1 MAKQTS
7 VLTIRKKV
15 GNLVGYGIKNS
26 NNAEKAGVRIYQPI
40 VTNPKSDPQSA
51 QRMKLM
57 PLQVFYDSFNDVLN
71 HAFEGRKVG
80 QMNRQRFMQLNMGA
94 NGGVAPAVQK
104 GERLLAPIKCQVSSG
119 SVTVDTTLVKSEK
132 EQGLQTT
139 NLRYDAS
146 IGRIDYN
153 LPVSLFSQA
162 LLSGNIAL
170 TEGMEV
176 AVICVIASV
185 DNPRYGIPVKF
196 YVVLDK
202 SNTATT
208 LGDMMGNL
216 QDLIRLVDNE
226 NGTISIISRDEDFY
240 LMGAAIIISKRGTA
254 SWKNTN
260 SRFVPTAIGEQYFY
274 TQALYD
280 AALATYGKNGSTL
293 ESDLFLQQADN
304 TADAQNPK
312 AVVSVESLAIE
323 LKDEFADAQLSAANV
338 GVAVTRAGER
348 LICTLSDG
356 QLCTNE
362 GVGITITVR
371 GKSGDVTRPL
381 MLAQTKLE
389 GNKTIVWG
397 SF

>member
-7 VLTIRKKV
+7 VLTMRKKV

-94 NGGVAPAVQK
+94 TSGVAPAVQK

-119 SVTVDTTLVKSEK
+119 SVTVDTTLVKRDVEG
-132 EQGLQTT
+132 ELQFAA
-139 NLRYDAS
+139 LRYNDNDS
-146 IGRIDYN
+146 DT
-153 LPVSLFSQA
+153 LEPVTIAAFSQQMI
-162 LLSGNIAL
+162 SDNIGMV
-170 TEGMEV
+170 EGMEV
-176 AVICVIASV
+176 AIIAV
-185 DNPRYGIPVKF
+185 VAPAKNPRFGVPMKF
-196 YVVLDK
+196 YIVLDK
-202 SNTATT
+202 TNTATT
-208 LGDMMGNL
+208 VGDMIGNVANYVTFGRDADGNL
-216 QDLIRLVDNE
+216 YLAPTDPE
-226 NGTISIISRDEDFY
+226 FY
-240 LMGAAIIISKRGTA
+240 LMGAACIVSKRGTN

-260 SRFVPTAIGEQYFY
+260 SRFVPTAIGEKYFY
-274 TQALYD
+274 TESLYN
-280 AALATYGKNGSTL
+280 AALATYGKNGSTI

-304 TADAQNPK
+304 SADAQDPK

-323 LKDEFADAQLSAANV
+323 LKPEFKDASLSAANV
-338 GVAVTRAGER
+338 GVAVTRAGQR

-362 GVGITITVR
+362 GVGITITVT
-371 GKSGDVTRPL
+371 GTSGSQTRPL
-381 MLAQTKLE
+381 MLAQTTLE

>member
-15 GNLVGYGIKNS
+15 GNLVGYGIKYS

-94 NGGVAPAVQK
+94 NSGVAPAVQK

-119 SVTVDTTLVKSEK
+119 SVTVDTTLVKGDGNGNLVSTSLKYSDGEGGYF
-132 EQGLQTT
+132 ESTTVAAFSTQIINDNIGL
-139 NLRYDAS
+139 
-146 IGRIDYN
+146 
-153 LPVSLFSQA
+153 V
-162 LLSGNIAL
+162 
-170 TEGMEV
+170 EGMEI
-176 AVICVIASV
+176 AVIAVVAPAN
-185 DNPRYGIPVKF
+185 NPRYGVPMKYYI
-196 YVVLDK
+196 VLDK
-202 SNTATT
+202 SNTVTT
-208 LGDMMGNL
+208 IGDLMGNI
-216 QDLIRLVDNE
+216 QDYVLFGSTPDGVLTLVP
-226 NGTISIISRDEDFY
+226 EDDDY
-240 LMGAAIIISKRGTA
+240 LLMGAAIIVSKRGSS

-280 AALATYGKNGSTL
+280 AALATYGKAGVTID
-293 ESDLFLQQADN
+293 SDLFLQQADN
-304 TADAQNPK
+304 SADAQNPN
-312 AVVSVESLAIE
+312 AIVSVESLAIE
-323 LKDEFADAQLSAANV
+323 LKPEFEDASLSAANV
-338 GVAVTRAGER
+338 GVAVTRGGNR
-348 LICTLSDG
+348 LICTLSGG

-362 GVGITITVR
+362 GVGITITVT
-371 GKSGDVTRPL
+371 GTSGAQTRPL
-381 MLAQTKLE
+381 MLAQTTFE

>member
-26 NNAEKAGVRIYQPI
+26 NNSEKAGVRIYQPI

-57 PLQVFYDSFNDVLN
+57 PLQGFYDSFNDVLN

-80 QMNRQRFMQLNMGA
+80 QMNRQRFMQLNMGT
-94 NGGVAPAVQK
+94 NSGVAPAVQK

-119 SVTVDTTLVKSEK
+119 SVTVDTTLVKTEEPNTLNSTSLKYNDGE
-132 EQGLQTT
+132 EGYFDDTTVAAFSTQMINDNLGL
-139 NLRYDAS
+139 
-146 IGRIDYN
+146 
-153 LPVSLFSQA
+153 V
-162 LLSGNIAL
+162 
-170 TEGMEV
+170 EGMEI
-176 AVICVIASV
+176 AVIAVIAPANNS
-185 DNPRYGIPVKF
+185 RYGVPMKF
-196 YVVLDK
+196 YIVLDK

-208 LGDMMGNL
+208 IGDLMGNIDEYML
-216 QDLIRLVDNE
+216 FGRTRDGVIKLTNYSDN
-226 NGTISIISRDEDFY
+226 Y
-240 LMGAAIIISKRGTA
+240 LLMGAAIIVSKRGSS
-254 SWKNTN
+254 SWKNSN

-280 AALATYGKNGSTL
+280 AALATYGKTGTTL

-304 TADAQNPK
+304 AADALNPK

-323 LKDEFADAQLSAANV
+323 LNDEFARAQLSAANV

-348 LICTLSDG
+348 LICTQSNG

-362 GVGITITVR
+362 GVGITMTVTE
-371 GKSGDVTRPL
+371 GGSQVTSPL

>member
-7 VLTIRKKV
+7 VLTMRKKV

-94 NGGVAPAVQK
+94 TSGVAPAVQK

-119 SVTVDTTLVKSEK
+119 SVTVDTTLVKGEDNQQLLS
-132 EQGLQTT
+132 
-139 NLRYDAS
+139 AS
-146 IGRIDYN
+146 LKYRANEPSSFEDLSIAE
-153 LPVSLFSQA
+153 FSQGI
-162 LLSGNIAL
+162 LSANFGVE
-170 TEGMEV
+170 EGMEI
-176 AVICVIASV
+176 AVIGVLAKDDS
-185 DNPRYGIPVKF
+185 PRFGVPFKF
-196 YVVLDK
+196 YIVLDK
-202 SNTATT
+202 SNTTT
-208 LGDMMGNL
+208 KVKDMMGGFFNYVYFGVTTGDKIEL
-216 QDLIRLVDNE
+216 SGSADHTQ
-226 NGTISIISRDEDFY
+226 
-240 LMGAAIIISKRGTA
+240 LMGAAIIVSKRSTS
-254 SWKNTN
+254 SWKNSN
-260 SRFVPTAIGEQYFY
+260 SRLVPTAIGEQYFY

-280 AALATYGKNGSTL
+280 AALATYGKTGTTL

-304 TADAQNPK
+304 AAEALNPK

-323 LKDEFADAQLSAANV
+323 LKDEFAGAQLSAANV

-362 GVGITITVR
+362 GVGITITVH

-381 MLAQTKLE
+381 MMAQTKLE

>member
-26 NNAEKAGVRIYQPI
+26 NNAEKAGVRIYQPV

-94 NGGVAPAVQK
+94 NSGVAPAVQK

-119 SVTVDTTLVKSEK
+119 SVTVDTTLVADSENSYIKS
-132 EQGLQTT
+132 
-139 NLRYDAS
+139 AS
-146 IGRIDYN
+146 
-153 LPVSLFSQA
+153 
-162 LLSGNIAL
+162 LLSGFETETALDNKTIAAISQKMIAANL
-170 TEGMEV
+170 GLVEGMEV
-176 AVICVIASV
+176 AVIAVVAQQDS
-185 DNPRYGIPVKF
+185 PRFGVPVKF
-196 YVVLDK
+196 YFVLDL
-202 SNTATT
+202 SNTTT
-208 LGDMMGNL
+208 TVGDMMGAAKNYL
-216 QDLIRLVDNE
+216 YFGASDDNKLIINSVE
-226 NGTISIISRDEDFY
+226 NGPL
-240 LMGAAIIISKRGTA
+240 LMGAAIIVSKRGSS
-254 SWKNTN
+254 SWKNSN
-260 SRFVPTAIGEQYFY
+260 SRFVPTAVGEQYFY
-274 TQALYD
+274 TESLYN
-280 AALATYGKNGSTL
+280 AALATYGKNGTTL

-304 TADAQNPK
+304 SADAQNPK
-312 AVVSVESLAIE
+312 AVVSVETQAIR
-323 LKDEFADAQLSAANV
+323 LKPEFEDASLSAANV
-338 GVAVTRAGER
+338 GVAVTRAGQR

-362 GVGITITVR
+362 GVGITITVT
-371 GKSGDVTRPL
+371 GTSGSQTRPL
-381 MLAQTKLE
+381 MLAQTTLE

>member
-26 NNAEKAGVRIYQPI
+26 NNSEKAGVRIYQPI

-80 QMNRQRFMQLNMGA
+80 QMNRQRFMQLNMSSTS
-94 NGGVAPAVQK
+94 GVAPAVQK

-119 SVTVDTTLVKSEK
+119 GVTIDTTLVKNDEK
-132 EQGLQTT
+132 NVLDWPSLIDRDGDTT
-139 NLRYDAS
+139 IGTSTTIAQATS
-146 IGRIDYN
+146 I
-153 LPVSLFSQA
+153 
-162 LLSGNIAL
+162 LLNENDGFI
-170 TEGMEV
+170 EGMEV
-176 AVICVIASV
+176 AFIGILAPVN
-185 DNPRYGIPVKF
+185 NPRFGFPVKF
-196 YVVLDK
+196 FFVLNLT
-202 SNTATT
+202 NTTT
-208 LGDMMGNL
+208 TIGDMMGNVTRYIDIDDDGSNHL
-216 QDLIRLVDNE
+216 RF
-226 NGTISIISRDEDFY
+226 ISASDDYY
-240 LMGAAIIISKRGTA
+240 LMGGAIIVSKRGTG

-260 SRFVPTAIGEQYFY
+260 SHFVPTAIGEQYFY
-274 TQALYD
+274 TESLYN
-280 AALATYGKNGSTL
+280 AALATYGKSGVTL

-304 TADAQNPK
+304 SADAQDPK
-312 AVVSVESLAIE
+312 AVVSVETQAIE
-323 LKDEFADAQLSAANV
+323 LKPEFEDATLSAANV
-338 GVAVTRAGER
+338 GVAVTRAGQR

-362 GVGITITVR
+362 GVGITITVT
-371 GKSGDVTRPL
+371 GTSGSQTRPL
-381 MLAQTKLE
+381 MLAQTKLD

>member
-26 NNAEKAGVRIYQPI
+26 NNSEKAGVRIYQPI
-40 VTNPKSDPQSA
+40 VTNPMSDPQSA

-57 PLQVFYDSFNDVLN
+57 PLQVFYDLFNDVLN

-94 NGGVAPAVQK
+94 TSGVAPAVQK

-119 SVTVDTTLVKSEK
+119 SVTVDTTLEALSNNK
-132 EQGLQTT
+132 
-139 NLRYDAS
+139 
-146 IGRIDYN
+146 
-153 LPVSLFSQA
+153 VSLRASSLFAYDEGNFTGNS
-162 LLSGNIAL
+162 NIAEVSQL
-170 TEGMEV
+170 LIDGNMGLVEGMEV
-176 AVICVIASV
+176 AVIAVVASAK
-185 DNPRYGIPVKF
+185 NPRFGVPYKF
-196 YVVLDK
+196 YFVLDRT
-202 SNTATT
+202 NTTT
-208 LGDMMGNL
+208 KLIDMMG
-216 QDLIRLVDNE
+216 QFASVCQFKAIDGRVIMTSESFVDVN
-226 NGTISIISRDEDFY
+226 
-240 LMGAAIIISKRGTA
+240 LMGGAIIISKRGTG
-254 SWKNTN
+254 SWKNSN

-274 TQALYD
+274 TESLYN
-280 AALATYGKNGSTL
+280 AALATYGKSGVTL

-304 TADAQNPK
+304 SADTQNPK
-312 AVVSVESLAIE
+312 AVVSVETKAIE
-323 LKDEFADAQLSAANV
+323 LKPEFEDATLSANNV
-338 GVAVTRAGER
+338 GVAVTRAGQR

-362 GVGITITVR
+362 GVGITITVT
-371 GKSGDVTRPL
+371 GTSGSQTRPL
-381 MLAQTKLE
+381 MLAQTTLE